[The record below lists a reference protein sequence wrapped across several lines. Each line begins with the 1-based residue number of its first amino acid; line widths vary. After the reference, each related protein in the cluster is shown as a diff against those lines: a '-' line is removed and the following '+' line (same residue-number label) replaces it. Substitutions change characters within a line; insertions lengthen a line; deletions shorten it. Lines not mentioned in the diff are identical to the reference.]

1 MHRNVDNWERGASVG
16 IGLMLVGSA
25 IRRRVPA
32 GRAAALGLG
41 LIARGAAG
49 YCPVNAALGRSR
61 HGGDT
66 RAALGGSRGIR
77 LQERTTIARRPDE
90 VYGFWQDL
98 SRLPQFM
105 RHLDSVEPIDDR
117 RSHWVM
123 RGPGGVRLEWDAEI
137 INDIPRELIA
147 WKSLAGADVVSAGS
161 VRFKPVGKGTAVT
174 VTMQYQPPIGKA
186 AAALAWLAGQSPAS
200 HLREDLQRMKQ
211 LLEAGRG
218 DVGDELNDAWR
229 LPRLRTSR

>member
-1 MHRNVDNWERGASVG
+1 MQRNVRNWERGASIG
-16 IGLMLVGSA
+16 IGLMLVASA

-32 GRAAALGLG
+32 GRAATLGLG

-49 YCPVNAALGRSR
+49 YCPVNAVLGR
-61 HGGDT
+61 GTNNGDT
-66 RAALGGSRGIR
+66 RAALGGSRGIKLR
-77 LQERTTIARRPDE
+77 ERIMIARRPEE
-90 VYGFWQDL
+90 VYAFWQDL

-105 RHLDSVEPIDDR
+105 RHLESVEPIDDR

-123 RGPGGVRLEWDAEI
+123 RGPGGVRLEWDAEV
-137 INDIPRELIA
+137 INEIPRELIA

-161 VRFKPVGKGTAVT
+161 VRFEPVGKSTAVT

-200 HLREDLQRMKQ
+200 HLREDLQRMKE
-211 LLEAGRG
+211 LLEYQREAP
-218 DVGDELNDAWR
+218 AA
-229 LPRLRTSR
+229 LPTVSSMAR

>member
-1 MHRNVDNWERGASVG
+1 MQRNVRTWERAASVAAG
-16 IGLMLVGSA
+16 AMLVA
-25 IRRRVPA
+25 AAARRRQPA
-32 GRAAALGLG
+32 SRTAALGLG

-49 YCPVNAALGRSR
+49 YCPVNAALGRRVSN
-61 HGGDT
+61 GDT

-77 LQERTTIARRPDE
+77 LQERITIARRPEE
-90 VYGFWQDL
+90 VYGYWQDL

-123 RGPGGVRLEWDAEI
+123 RGPGGVRLEWDAEV

-161 VRFKPVGKGTAVT
+161 VRFEPVGKGTAVT

-186 AAALAWLAGQSPAS
+186 AAALAWLAGQSPSS

-218 DVGDELNDAWR
+218 DVGEGLASAWHE
-229 LPRLRTSR
+229 PRLSTLR